1 MTTTFTWAINNLEH
15 YVTDGIVYLV
25 HYSVV
30 ADDGTCTNSIY
41 NSTRLEQPEGDIIPY
56 TDLTPEVV
64 IGWLQ
69 DKLDVPA
76 IEASLQAQ
84 LDEQATPTKA
94 VGLPW
99 SNDVVSD
106 SVSNDVV
113 SDSVSNDVSD
123 SVILP
128 PSEMTYD
135 RNPEFGAD
143 AYFANEAAQA
153 PINEQEPNQ

>member
-25 HYSVV
+25 YYSVV

-84 LDEQATPTKA
+84 LDEQAAPTKA

-99 SNDVVSD
+99 SNAVSD
-106 SVSNDVV
+106 SVSNA
-113 SDSVSNDVSD
+113 VSD

-128 PSEMTYD
+128 PSD
-135 RNPEFGAD
+135 S
-143 AYFANEAAQA
+143 
-153 PINEQEPNQ
+153 QE